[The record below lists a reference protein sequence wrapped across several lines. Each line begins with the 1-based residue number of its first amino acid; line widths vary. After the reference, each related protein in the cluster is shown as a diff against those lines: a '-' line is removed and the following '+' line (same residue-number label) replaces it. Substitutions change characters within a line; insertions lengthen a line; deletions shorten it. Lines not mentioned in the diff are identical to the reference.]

1 MLLKLFLLK
10 LFLRVEKLSK
20 YLNLFC
26 QITFICLNILVET
39 DDSGGGKNETDQ
51 EDSVEEFCDLDD
63 GGEIDDVALSAMPK
77 SQQNMFKCSQCENCF
92 ISLTYLS
99 QHKNSLHLKI
109 EEDCSKENEQVNVDD
124 KLINQKSAE
133 FVHSEHEFEN
143 VVSEVD
149 SKLQLDSTTKEDFE
163 NKPPHKRFKKET
175 QHLFPCSQ
183 CGNIFKTLKILS
195 KHKNENHLKIKKEQ
209 SQNSKKN
216 GNSKQV
222 KRNRKPQP
230 KNKKC
235 KECEATF
242 HSNQNLKDHIVVRHS
257 GIYPHLCDICGKGFT
272 VKEFY
277 QRFEDHRKKCSAN
290 GPKVILE
297 KVCKECDKSFTTMS
311 RYKRHMIFHTK
322 AKEFQCSDCDKN
334 ICRQKKFNEAC
345 SATSPTEY

>member
-20 YLNLFC
+20 YLNLLC

-109 EEDCSKENEQVNVDD
+109 EEDCSKENEKVNVDD

-216 GNSKQV
+216 GNSQQV

-235 KECEATF
+235 KEC
-242 HSNQNLKDHIVVRHS
+242 
-257 GIYPHLCDICGKGFT
+257 
-272 VKEFY
+272 
-277 QRFEDHRKKCSAN
+277 
-290 GPKVILE
+290 
-297 KVCKECDKSFTTMS
+297 
-311 RYKRHMIFHTK
+311 
-322 AKEFQCSDCDKN
+322 
-334 ICRQKKFNEAC
+334 
-345 SATSPTEY
+345 